1 MTNNIQGNSH
11 KVISCFLNRNSTS
24 QKGMAGYIES
34 DERAEKGRAH
44 NQEYSTEQDSPSD
57 LMKKSKYFC
66 TRKS

>member
-11 KVISCFLNRNSTS
+11 KVISCFLNRNFPS
-24 QKGMAGYIES
+24 QKGIAWHILN